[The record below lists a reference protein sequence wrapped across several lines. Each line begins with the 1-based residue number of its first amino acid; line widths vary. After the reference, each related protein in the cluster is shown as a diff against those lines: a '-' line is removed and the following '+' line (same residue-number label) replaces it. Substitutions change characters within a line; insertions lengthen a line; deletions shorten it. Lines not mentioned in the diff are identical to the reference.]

1 MKKVILILIISTLII
16 STIGCTQSDL
26 ENYKAAMDKTDSMS
40 KGSSIME
47 IESRTKYNTEGL
59 NEEFTKMLSKF
70 ENTKI
75 TVKSYFDND
84 IKKSKD
90 EGYLVIGGLGYDLN
104 IYSVDEKYYVEP
116 LFLDLKDKKYIELD
130 LEEMVTEG
138 EKSEDLF
145 KAFAI
150 KWSEIIKEDNVMK
163 GKKVL
168 ISTDDG
174 EVKSREF
181 TIDLK
186 DEQLKELLLYFI
198 EEVEKNDE
206 YMDFIEEGMYFTNEE
221 EKLTEDEQKEKYKV
235 IFTELKNFII
245 NAKNMK
251 LYYKAYIDI
260 DGYVVQEDIK
270 FSFEN
275 ETVGSGEFE
284 SIKFEMVNQY
294 TNIEKEQSID
304 FEVPSLQESIKLGD
318 IDFENFMVPREGGN

>member
-1 MKKVILILIISTLII
+1 MKKTILILIIFTLII

-26 ENYKAAMDKTDSMS
+26 ENYKAAMDKTYNMS

-47 IESRTKYNTEGL
+47 IESSTKYNTEGL
-59 NEEFTKMLSKF
+59 NEELIKMLSKF

-84 IKKSKD
+84 IKRSKD
-90 EGYLVIGGLGYDLN
+90 EGYLVIGELGYDFN
-104 IYSVDEKYYVEP
+104 IYSVDEKYYIET

-130 LEEMVTEG
+130 IEEMVIGG

-145 KAFAI
+145 KAFAT
-150 KWSEIIKEDNVMK
+150 KWSEIINEENVMK
-163 GKKVL
+163 GEKVL
-168 ISTDDG
+168 ITTDDG

-186 DEQLKELLLYFI
+186 DEQLKELLVYFI
-198 EEVEKNDE
+198 EEIEKNDE
-206 YMDFIEEGMYFTNEE
+206 YMDFIEEGIYFTNEE
-221 EKLTEDEQKEKYKV
+221 EKLTEVEQKEKYKV
-235 IFTELKNFII
+235 VFTELKNFII

-260 DGYVVQEDIK
+260 DGYVVQEDIN

-294 TNIEKEQSID
+294 TNIEKEQNLD
-304 FEVPSLQESIKLGD
+304 FEAPSIQESIKLGD
-318 IDFENFMVPREGGN
+318 IDFENFMVPQKGGN